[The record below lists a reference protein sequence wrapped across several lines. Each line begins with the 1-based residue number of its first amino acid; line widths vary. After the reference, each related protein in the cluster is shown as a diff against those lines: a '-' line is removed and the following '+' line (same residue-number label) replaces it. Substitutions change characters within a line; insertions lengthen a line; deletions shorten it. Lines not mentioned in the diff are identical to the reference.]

1 MADIAIAEAEWQS
14 FCEQFTRQHHG
25 WRVRLHQAGTGAAD
39 PKALFTG
46 EQPLQEVREGTNGN
60 RAEIIV
66 TVGEGRNETS
76 FLIEDAIGLYA
87 LRIDDAH
94 RGLRID
100 SGDGTRTLLEFRAA
114 AAPEALDG
122 LADSER

>member
-14 FCEQFTRQHHG
+14 FCEQFSRQHHG
-25 WRVRLHQAGTGAAD
+25 WRVSLHQVATGAAE
-39 PKALFTG
+39 PKALFAG
-46 EQPLQEVREGTNGN
+46 EQPLQEVREGTSGN
-60 RAEIIV
+60 RVEIIV
-66 TVGEGRNETS
+66 TVGKGRDETS
-76 FLIEDAIGLYA
+76 FLIENAVGLYA
-87 LRIDDAH
+87 LRVDDAH
-94 RGLRID
+94 QGLRID